1 MFVCTYSHAWVCAPT
16 QVCQGTPVGVSEQLV
31 GVGFFFHHVGPKDE
45 TEVISFSH
53 KHLYQLS
60 LLISPPQGHLL

>member
-1 MFVCTYSHAWVCAPT
+1 MFVCTYSHAWVCAHT
-16 QVCQGTPVGVSEQLV
+16 EVCQGTPVGVSEQLV

-45 TEVISFSH
+45 TQVISFSH

-60 LLISPPQGHLL
+60 LLISPPQGRLL